1 MDLYESARLAHIAVG
16 TVVLSAFW
24 GAAVA
29 AKGSDRHRR
38 FGRTYVVAMALLL
51 GATLVLA
58 AGSVAAGA
66 PMRAVFNVYV
76 TLISVVSV
84 WMAWSSIAHRHAV
97 ERYLGWPYRTLCVVL
112 GGYGLFLLAIAPR
125 MESAART
132 AMVVAFAV
140 LGLAI
145 AAAMAW
151 RLVRRDDT
159 PRWWLAEHLTAMG
172 VNFAA
177 THASFSILAMGAV
190 FPALKEPWTRTAI
203 LVAWMTSALV
213 VRVIA
218 GRHYLG
224 SAPRRALAPGR

>member
-16 TVVLSAFW
+16 TVVLGAFW
-24 GAAVA
+24 GAALA
-29 AKGSDRHRR
+29 AKGSERHRR
-38 FGRTYVVAMALLL
+38 FGRTYVGAMAALLA
-51 GATLVLA
+51 ATLVLA
-58 AGSVAAGA
+58 AGSLRAGA

-84 WMAWSSIAHRHAV
+84 WMAWSSIAWRHDPQ
-97 ERYLGWPYRTLCVVL
+97 RYLGWPYRLLCAAL
-112 GGYGLFLLAIAPR
+112 GGFGLFLLAIAPR
-125 MESAART
+125 MESPART
-132 AMVVAFAV
+132 AMVAAFAV

-145 AAAMAW
+145 AGAMAW
-151 RLVRRDDT
+151 RLVRGADH

-177 THASFSILAMGAV
+177 THASFSILAMGAL

-213 VRVIA
+213 ARWFA
-218 GRHYLG
+218 GRRFLG
-224 SAPRRALAPGR
+224 RPAAPARA